1 MKKLLF
7 VLFIVAFAA
16 FATLASQKTKLFAI
30 TGDTTSTTITF
41 ADAASKQLVIDAICK
56 RGSFNPANEKG
67 QTAEEFF
74 NSELAQILSDAV
86 YQHRVGTAVENA
98 VKIVPKDDLPTKE
111 AAAIK
116 PIKK

>member
-1 MKKLLF
+1 M
-7 VLFIVAFAA
+7 AF
-16 FATLASQKTKLFAI
+16 QKSYEHES
-30 TGDTTSTTITF
+30 G
-41 ADAASKQLVIDAICK
+41 AASKQLVIDAICK